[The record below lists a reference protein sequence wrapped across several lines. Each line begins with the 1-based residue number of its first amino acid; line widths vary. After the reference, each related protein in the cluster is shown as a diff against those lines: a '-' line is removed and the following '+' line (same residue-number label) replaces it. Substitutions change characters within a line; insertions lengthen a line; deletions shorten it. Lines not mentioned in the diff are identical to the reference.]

1 ADEIRARVLR
11 TTRLQAERGLPHGR
25 LLYGYAREYDP
36 ATGDLVRQ
44 VLNPTQADVVR
55 EAGRRV
61 ASGEPPWAI
70 AKDLN
75 RRGILTPTGKQWDI
89 TQITRMVRNPAY
101 VAKRVHQG
109 RIVADAKWPPIL
121 DESTWYAC
129 RRRLADPARR
139 TSHDSAVRYLLSGI
153 AICAVCATPLKV
165 QKNRGFRAYLCPTG
179 FCVSCRHERLDEFVV
194 EVVIGLLSRPET
206 SPLLSGGGG
215 SGTGAMAEVDRLTA
229 ELDEFVAEAIAGRL
243 SAATPARIE
252 AVKLPQIEAARRR
265 AAAVTRS
272 PLLTQVAGPDARER
286 WEGLVITQQRE
297 LVSTLMEVRLGRTR
311 KGARTFDPN
320 RVQIIP
326 RSE

>member
-1 ADEIRARVLR
+1 MAR
-11 TTRLQAERGLPHGR
+11 
-25 LLYGYAREYDP
+25 
-36 ATGDLVRQ
+36 
-44 VLNPTQADVVR
+44 
-55 EAGRRV
+55 
-61 ASGEPPWAI
+61 
-70 AKDLN
+70 DLN
-75 RRGILTPTGKQWDI
+75 RRGILTSTGKQWDI

-153 AICAVCATPLKV
+153 AVCAVCAERGEVVPLKV
-165 QKNRGFRAYLCPTG
+165 QKNRGFRAYLCPVR
-179 FCVSCRHERLDEFVV
+179 FCVSCRHDRLDEFVV

-206 SPLLSGGGG
+206 SPLLSGGDG

-243 SAATPARIE
+243 SAATLARIE

-272 PLLTQVAGPDARER
+272 PLLTQVAGPDARDR
-286 WEGLVITQQRE
+286 WNGLVITQQRE